1 VEPKCARAAAT
12 RAWHHLT
19 SSPFHHPHHGCSPQN
34 VLLTANGA
42 VRLGDVG
49 FSKLK
54 EKTFITHGKTQSSCM
69 CAAAPLALLG
79 SAVSAWLLTRAAAP
93 IPLAS
98 ASMQCRWWA
107 RLRTLHPK
115 FS

>member
-1 VEPKCARAAAT
+1 MRQSSSHT
-12 RAWHHLT
+12 RLAPPDLKPP
-19 SSPFHHPHHGCSPQN
+19 SPPTPWLLPTQN

-69 CAAAPLALLG
+69 CAQHPLPCWVL
-79 SAVSAWLLTRAAAP
+79 P
-93 IPLAS
+93 PL
-98 ASMQCRWWA
+98 
-107 RLRTLHPK
+107 HG
-115 FS
+115 F